1 MSKALNIFGLLL
13 NLPGVVLLF
22 LFGMP
27 FRIATAS
34 KALTWTMSNVDLQVK
49 KHDDLNSVLSWIGL
63 LAIAL
68 GTLLQVWATLE
79 RR

>member
-34 KALTWTMSNVDLQVK
+34 KASTTSHGARQ
-49 KHDDLNSVLSWIGL
+49 SR
-63 LAIAL
+63 
-68 GTLLQVWATLE
+68 WATWL
-79 RR
+79 

>member
-1 MSKALNIFGLLL
+1 MSKALNVFGVLL
-13 NLPGVVLLF
+13 NLVGIVLLF

-27 FRIATAS
+27 FRIAAGG
-34 KALTWTMSNVDLQVK
+34 KALTWTTSNIDLQVTK
-49 KHDDLNSVLSWIGL
+49 LDDLFGVLGWIGL

-68 GTLLQVWATLE
+68 GTLLQVWATVE